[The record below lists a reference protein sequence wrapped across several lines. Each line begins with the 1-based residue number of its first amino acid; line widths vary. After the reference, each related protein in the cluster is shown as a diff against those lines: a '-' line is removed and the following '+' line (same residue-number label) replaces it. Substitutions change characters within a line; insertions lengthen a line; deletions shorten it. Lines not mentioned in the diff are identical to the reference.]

1 MGDER
6 SREQPEKREPEGL
19 EQASDDAVEALEKGK
34 DGEGHA
40 GAGDIG

>member
-1 MGDER
+1 MSDER
-6 SREQPEKREPEGL
+6 GREPPEKPEPEGL
-19 EQASDDAVEALEKGK
+19 EQASKDAVEALDKAK

>member
-1 MGDER
+1 MSDER
-6 SREQPEKREPEGL
+6 DREQPATPEPEGL
-19 EQASDDAVEALEKGK
+19 EQASKEAVDALEKAK